1 MKSSNQAKATTQ
13 APLPAKPRELRSMRR
28 SEVAPSKPPK
38 AVETPADCLG
48 KPKSREVKKAQ
59 DSQPVT
65 PVVK

>member
-13 APLPAKPRELRSMRR
+13 GPPPAKPRELRSMRK
-28 SEVAPSKPPK
+28 SDVPASKPPK
-38 AVETPADCLG
+38 AIETPADCPG
-48 KPKSREVKKAQ
+48 KRKSRDVKKAQ